1 MLTPWEKS
9 YDQPRQHIK
18 KKRHYFAN
26 KGPSSQGYCF
36 SDSHVRMWELDYK
49 ESWALKNWCF
59 RTVLEKTLESPL
71 DCKGMQPVLK
81 EISPEYLLE
90 GLLQKLKLHYFHHLI
105 WRADSIEKTLVL
117 RKIESG
123 KRQGRQR
130 LSLLDCTTDSMD
142 MSLSKFRELVMD
154 RKAWCAADHWDH
166 KESDTTEWLNW
177 TDKTET
183 DSQT

>member
-1 MLTPWEKS
+1 M
-9 YDQPRQHIK
+9 
-18 KKRHYFAN
+18 
-26 KGPSSQGYCF
+26 
-36 SDSHVRMWELDYK
+36 
-49 ESWALKNWCF
+49 
-59 RTVLEKTLESPL
+59 LEKTLESPL

-105 WRADSIEKTLVL
+105 QRADSIEKTLVL

-166 KESDTTEWLNW
+166 KESDTTE
-177 TDKTET
+177 
-183 DSQT
+183 